1 MPRKKTTPTIESP
14 RSPDDPFTTP
24 TLDTTSHL
32 HLSDVE
38 CRGET
43 IYFAV
48 VDRFN
53 SGKKDNLLG
62 KQTELD
68 DPTHKDWKKYWGGD
82 LQGVL
87 DKVDYLH
94 DLGATALWLTPLFEQ
109 VEGAAG
115 GAAPIHGY
123 WTQDFK
129 RVNARWVNRQ
139 EEIRL
144 FATNTVLDTLIAE
157 LHKRN
162 MKFILD
168 IVCNHSSPATTK
180 GKGKIYDDGKLIA
193 DFDNDVNHWYHH
205 YGDVK
210 DWNDQW
216 QIQNAELCG
225 LATFNENNLDYRRY
239 ITDSI
244 KLWLDKGVD
253 ALRVDTVK
261 HMPNWFWQE
270 FTCEMHTH
278 KPNIFIFGEWIHNH
292 PSNPVSVDFANRA
305 GMTVFDFG
313 MCQAIRAAVAQN
325 AEEGFKLVQD
335 ILDQDGNYR
344 NASELITFYENHDM
358 PRFQSLGASNQ
369 MLEIATCL
377 IMTMRGIPCLYYGCE
392 QYLHNDT
399 DGGDDP
405 YNRPMMEKWDN
416 TTPVFHMVRR
426 LSAERGK
433 NPAIQWGGQWP
444 KIVEKDLFVF
454 LRKYQNSRC
463 LVILN
468 KGPERTIESIDTELS
483 NGDHQCILTGE
494 KISVKDGKLT
504 NFKIGQA
511 QARIF
516 SFVGPR
522 VDGKTVARVQVN
534 GVFTKPGDSVV
545 LIGDCPELGHWDLSK
560 GIPLEYLNPNTWFT
574 EVAFNESA
582 GKSIAYKFAVMHSD
596 PNMEPGRENRPCRR
610 RAVAA
615 EGVDKW
621 RDVWEE

>member
-1 MPRKKTTPTIESP
+1 MPAKKSP
-14 RSPDDPFTTP
+14 KAIKAGMPFDPP
-24 TLDTTSHL
+24 KADTTSHL
-32 HLSDVE
+32 HMSDVE

-53 SGKKDNLLG
+53 SGKADSLG
-62 KQTELD
+62 KETNLD
-68 DPTHKDWKKYWGGD
+68 DPTHKDWNKYWGGD

-94 DLGATALWLTPLFEQ
+94 DLGVTAIWLTPLFEQ
-109 VEGAAG
+109 VEGDAG
-115 GAAPIHGY
+115 GSAPIHGY

-129 RVNARWVNRQ
+129 RLNARWVNRQ

-144 FATNTVLDTLIAE
+144 FSQTTVLDTLIAE

-180 GKGKIYDDGKLIA
+180 GKGKIYDDGKLVA
-193 DFDNDVNHWYHH
+193 DFDNDKNNWYHH

-210 DWNDQW
+210 DWNDEW
-216 QIQNAELCG
+216 QVQNCELCG
-225 LATFNENNLDYRRY
+225 LATFNENNTEFRRY
-239 ITDSI
+239 IMDSI
-244 KLWLDKGVD
+244 KMWLDKGVD

-270 FTCEMHTH
+270 FTCEMHTR
-278 KPNIFIFGEWIHNH
+278 KPNVFIFGEWIHNH
-292 PSNPVSVDFANRA
+292 PSNPISVDFANHS

-313 MCQAIRAAVAQN
+313 LCTAIRSCIASN
-325 AEEGFKLVQD
+325 AEQGFKLVQD
-335 ILDQDGNYR
+335 VLDQDGAYR

-358 PRFQSLGASNQ
+358 PRLQSIGASNE
-369 MLEIATCL
+369 MLDIATCL
-377 IMTMRGIPCLYYGCE
+377 VMTMRGIPCLYYGYE

-399 DGGDDP
+399 NGGDDP

-416 TTPVFHMVRR
+416 TTPAFHITRR

-433 NPAIQWGGQWP
+433 NPAIQWGGHWP
-444 KIVEKDLFVF
+444 KLVEKDIYIF
-454 LRKYQNSRC
+454 LRKYQDSRC

-468 KGPERTIESIDTELS
+468 KGLERTIDVDTELPE
-483 NGDHQCILTGE
+483 GEHQCILSGE
-494 KISVKDGKLT
+494 KVMLKDRKLLGY
-504 NFKIGQA
+504 KIGTG

-516 SFVGPR
+516 SHVGKR
-522 VDGKTVARVQVN
+522 VVGKTVARLQLN
-534 GVFTKPGDSVV
+534 GLFTQPGDSVV
-545 LIGDCPELGHWDLSK
+545 IIGDCPELGCWDLGK
-560 GIPLEYLNPNTWFT
+560 GVQLEYINLNTWFT
-574 EVAFNESA
+574 EIAFNESA
-582 GKSIAYKFAVMHSD
+582 GQSVAYKFAVLHAD
-596 PNMEPGRENRPCRR
+596 PNMAPGRENRPCRR
-610 RAVAA
+610 RAIGA
-615 EGVDKW
+615 EGVAKW